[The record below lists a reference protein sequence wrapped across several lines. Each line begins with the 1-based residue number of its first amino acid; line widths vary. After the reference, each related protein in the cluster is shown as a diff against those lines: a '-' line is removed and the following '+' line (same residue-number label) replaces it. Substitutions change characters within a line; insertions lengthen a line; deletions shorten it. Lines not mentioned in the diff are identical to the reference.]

1 PHYLLLPV
9 DAADVFSENLEQI
22 SPDQRLGVNHYGVRR
37 GDSIASVARK
47 FHTSVNVIRELNDL
61 TGGLTVGDDL
71 RVPSAVSELPA
82 KVMLAAARVDGHG
95 RSLRRAHVQVVRRG
109 DSLWT
114 IARRNGMNV
123 NTLASLN
130 GMHPGDT
137 LRAGQHIRLTSGS
150 SGGSGRSGGHR
161 RLFYTV
167 REGDTVTQI
176 AQAMH
181 REGAEL
187 AFSYVNDKMKERVEP
202 LAHSLGSRLSMPLD
216 VTLDEQC
223 DAAFERL
230 AREWGGLDILVHA
243 VAYAPREALTG
254 SFLEATRREGFR
266 VAHEVSSYSLTA
278 LAQRAQPLMAG
289 RRGALL
295 TLTYLGAVRSIPGY
309 NVMGLAKASLEANVR
324 FLAADLGPQGVRVN
338 AISAGPIKTLAAAG
352 IPGFRKMLAR
362 VAEVAPLRRNVTL
375 EDVGNA
381 AAFLCSDLAAGIT
394 GEVLYVDSGFST
406 VGMSF
411 PLEAE
416 G

>member
-1 PHYLLLPV
+1 MGFLAGKRAFIV
-9 DAADVFSENLEQI
+9 
-22 SPDQRLGVNHYGVRR
+22 GVATDR
-37 GDSIASVARK
+37 SIAW
-47 FHTSVNVIRELNDL
+47 
-61 TGGLTVGDDL
+61 G
-71 RVPSAVSELPA
+71 
-82 KVMLAAARVDGHG
+82 
-95 RSLRRAHVQVVRRG
+95 
-109 DSLWT
+109 
-114 IARRNGMNV
+114 
-123 NTLASLN
+123 
-130 GMHPGDT
+130 
-137 LRAGQHIRLTSGS
+137 
-150 SGGSGRSGGHR
+150 
-161 RLFYTV
+161 
-167 REGDTVTQI
+167 I

-202 LAHSLGSRLSMPLD
+202 LAHSLGSRLTMPLD
-216 VTLDEQC
+216 VTIDAQI

-230 AREWGGLDILVHA
+230 RGEWGQLDILVHA

-254 SFLEATRREGFR
+254 TFLQATTRESFC

-278 LAQRAQPLMAG
+278 LAQRAHPLMAG

-295 TLTYLGAVRSIPGY
+295 TLTYLGAVCSIPGY

-352 IPGFRKMLAR
+352 IPGFRKMLSH
-362 VAEVAPLRRNVTL
+362 VAEIAPLRRNVTL

-394 GEVLYVDSGFST
+394 GEILYVDGGFST

-411 PLEAE
+411 PQEAE